1 MKTLNTVL
9 FQSEDNTIWIL
20 LHSFIQSGLT
30 AEITIGAGSKQR
42 LQTEQILARD
52 TLLCWANTHTF
63 LLIIR
68 LKTSFLSS
76 YSEQYIQNY
85 RIIPSLYILGVPKSV
100 PTPSW
105 GQNSCS
111 GAVDGRAASQ
121 LKISKNK
128 R

>member
-68 LKTSFLSS
+68 LKTSFLS
-76 YSEQYIQNY
+76 IQNNTYKITGLYLHSTYWAY
-85 RIIPSLYILGVPKSV
+85 RKVFPPLHGVRIR
-100 PTPSW
+100 
-105 GQNSCS
+105 
-111 GAVDGRAASQ
+111 AVELLMVELPAS
-121 LKISKNK
+121 
-128 R
+128 